1 MPNIIKKLKI
11 GHRIYLLTGTMLLF
25 IAVIGGTGIYKMSI
39 IGKEMKE
46 IAHRDIPLTE
56 ILSKLTVHQ
65 LEQAVLLEQGLR
77 YSGVN
82 VHDENHTVDST
93 VQNFKELAHQVD
105 EELKKAE
112 HMAEQ
117 FIAETDNP
125 VALKEFKHVL
135 EQIKTIEEHHLS
147 YEDHAFSIFENVGG
161 MTITP
166 STKSKSSEGHETP
179 PHKVTPHAGGAT
191 HVDRSREPHRIESAP
206 HDVSPAAAPQHA
218 AAATKATSHGGEG
231 LAAAVVNIEEEQEK
245 LDHEIEALLDEV
257 ENFTAH
263 SMEKALEDEESGKEL
278 IMVLSFGI
286 MLASTI
292 LAYFLGR
299 SISKPV
305 GDLTDSMN
313 QLAAGNLE
321 VETPVST
328 FEDEIQD
335 MSQAMEVFRT
345 NMKKTKEA
353 EEGRADEEEKI
364 EADKRKAMRDLADS
378 FDSQVSGSIGAL
390 AAASTELQA
399 TAESMKAIS
408 EETSQASQSVSA
420 SSEEASMNVST
431 VAAAM
436 EEMSASSSEI
446 SVQITSVRTQSNDT
460 ASNAGTANE
469 TVKNLDEL
477 VNNIGEVV
485 LSIQDIA
492 EQTNLLALNAT
503 IEAARAGDAGK
514 GFAVVADEVK
524 KLATE
529 TNSKTEEINSRINE
543 IQAATRDSVKAMG
556 RIIGNISEIDQSVT
570 GVSAA
575 VEEQNVT
582 TDEIVR
588 SVSEASQ
595 GVQNVTQV
603 IHDVQEGSV
612 ETGQSADAVLEAAKE
627 VSVLSENLKGSVEG
641 FLDTIRNDN
650 AET

>member
-1 MPNIIKKLKI
+1 MPNIIKKFRI
-11 GHRIYLLTGTMLLF
+11 GHRIYLLTGTMLAF
-25 IAVIGGTGIYKMSI
+25 IAIIGGTGIYKMSI
-39 IGKEMKE
+39 IGHEMEE

-56 ILSKLTVHQ
+56 ILSSITVHQ

-77 YSGVN
+77 YSGV
-82 VHDENHTVDST
+82 VAHDKNHTVEST
-93 VQNFKELAHQVD
+93 VKHFTELAHQVD

-112 HMAEQ
+112 HMAEG
-117 FIAETDNP
+117 FIEETDNP

-135 EQIKTIEEHHLS
+135 EQIKIIEEHHAS
-147 YEDHAFSIFENVGG
+147 YEEHAFSIFEKASG
-161 MTITP
+161 IKIAP
-166 STKSKSSEGHETP
+166 STGSSAGHETP
-179 PHKVTPHAGGAT
+179 PHKVTPHAGGTT
-191 HVDRSREPHRIESAP
+191 HVERSREPHRIESTP
-206 HDVSPAAAPQHA
+206 HKASPTATHQAAP
-218 AAATKATSHGGEG
+218 KKETSHGGEA
-231 LAAAVVNIEEEQEK
+231 LALAVTEIEIEQEK
-245 LDHEIEALLDEV
+245 LDHEIEALLSEV
-257 ENFTAH
+257 EKFTAH
-263 SMEKALEDEESGKEL
+263 SMEKALKDEEEGKKL
-278 IMVLSFGI
+278 IMALSFGI
-286 MLASTI
+286 MIASSI
-292 LAYFLGR
+292 LAYLLGR

-305 GDLTDSMN
+305 GDLTEAMK
-313 QLAAGNLE
+313 QLAAGNLD
-321 VETPVST
+321 VETPIST
-328 FEDEIQD
+328 FEDEIQE
-335 MSQAMEVFRT
+335 MSEAMEVFRT
-345 NMKKTKEA
+345 NMKKTKDA
-353 EEGRADEEEKI
+353 EEGRAAEEEKI
-364 EADKRKAMRDLADS
+364 DAEKRKAMRDLADS
-378 FDSQVSGSIGAL
+378 FDGQVGGSIGAL

-408 EETSQASQSVSA
+408 EETSQASQSVAA

-446 SVQITSVRTQSNDT
+446 AMQITSVRTQSNDT
-460 ASNAGTANE
+460 ASNAETANE

-477 VNNIGEVV
+477 VCNIGEVV

-529 TNSKTEEINSRINE
+529 TNNKTEEINSRINE
-543 IQAATRDSVKAMG
+543 IQAATRDSVEAMS

-595 GVQNVTQV
+595 GVQNVTQI

-627 VSVLSENLKGSVEG
+627 VSELSENLKGSVEE
-641 FLDTIRNDN
+641 FLDKIRSDN

>member
-1 MPNIIKKLKI
+1 MPNIIKKFRI
-11 GHRIYLLTGTMLLF
+11 GHRIYLLTGIMLMF
-25 IAVIGGTGIYKMSI
+25 IAIIGGTGIYKMSV
-39 IGKEMKE
+39 IGHEMEE

-56 ILSKLTVHQ
+56 ILSKITVHQ

-77 YSGVN
+77 YSGIIA
-82 VHDENHTVDST
+82 HDENHTVEIT
-93 VQNFKELAHQVD
+93 VQHFKDLAHQVD

-112 HMAEQ
+112 HMAEK

-125 VALKEFKHVL
+125 AALKEFKHVL
-135 EQIKTIEEHHLS
+135 EQIKIIEVHHASYEEH
-147 YEDHAFSIFENVGG
+147 AFKIFETASGIP
-161 MTITP
+161 ITP
-166 STKSKSSEGHETP
+166 STESKSSAGHETP
-179 PHKVTPHAGGAT
+179 PHKVTPHAGGTT
-191 HVDRSREPHRIESAP
+191 HVERSREPHRIESTP
-206 HDVSPAAAPQHA
+206 HQASAAVIQHKDET
-218 AAATKATSHGGEG
+218 TKASSHDGDN
-231 LAAAVVNIEEEQEK
+231 LATAVTNIEIEQEN
-245 LDHEIEALLDEV
+245 LDKEIEALLSEV
-257 ENFTAH
+257 VEFTAH
-263 SMEKALEDEESGKEL
+263 SMEKALQDEEEGKKL
-278 IMVLSFGI
+278 IMALSFGI
-286 MLASTI
+286 MIASSI
-292 LAYFLGR
+292 FAYFLGR

-305 GDLTDSMN
+305 GDLTESMR
-313 QLAAGNLE
+313 QLAAGNLD
-321 VETPVST
+321 VETPFST
-328 FEDEIQD
+328 FEDEIKD
-335 MSQAMEVFRT
+335 MSQAMEIFRT
-345 NMKKTKEA
+345 NMKKTKDT
-353 EEGRADEEEKI
+353 EEGRAAEEEKI
-364 EADKRKAMRDLADS
+364 EAEKRQIMRDLADS
-378 FDSQVSGSIGAL
+378 FEGQVGGSIGAL

-408 EETSQASQSVSA
+408 QETSKASQSVAA

-446 SVQITSVRTQSNDT
+446 AMQITSVRTQSNDT
-460 ASNAGTANE
+460 TSNAETANE

-477 VNNIGEVV
+477 VCNIGEVV

-529 TNSKTEEINSRINE
+529 TNNKTEEINNRINE
-543 IQAATRDSVKAMG
+543 IQAATRDSVEAMG

-595 GVQNVTQV
+595 GVQNVTQI
-603 IHDVQEGSV
+603 IHDVQEGSI

-627 VSVLSENLKGSVEG
+627 VSELSENLKGSVEE
-641 FLDTIRNDN
+641 FLEKIRNDN
-650 AET
+650 T